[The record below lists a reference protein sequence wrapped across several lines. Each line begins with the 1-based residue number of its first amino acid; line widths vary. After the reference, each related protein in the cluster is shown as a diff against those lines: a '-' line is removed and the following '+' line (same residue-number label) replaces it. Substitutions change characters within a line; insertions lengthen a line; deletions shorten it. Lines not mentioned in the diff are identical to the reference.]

1 MSALAARARAGLAHA
16 VLAVAGA
23 RIHAPGPDG
32 AEEAEIT
39 RERLA
44 ALLPRQ
50 AVFYANHTSHLDF
63 VTLWAVLPPA
73 LQRRVRPVAAADYW
87 GSGLRRRVAE
97 GLFHAYLVER
107 GKTRRRGPGAASG
120 SGVSPDGGSQL
131 EGMLEILAGGDSL
144 IIFPEGT
151 RGSGE
156 DVAGF
161 QRGLHAL
168 AAAFPQVPV
177 VPVSLVNLGRILPKG
192 EPIPVPHLSTVR
204 FHPPLD
210 PPEPARPPGPGAPAS
225 GTAATDAPEPGRG
238 EDEAART
245 AWLERARA
253 VLVQDL
259 SASLRG

>member
-1 MSALAARARAGLAHA
+1 M
-16 VLAVAGA
+16 LAVAGA
-23 RIHAPGPDG
+23 RIHASGPDG

-144 IIFPEGT
+144 IIFPE
-151 RGSGE
+151 
-156 DVAGF
+156 AP
-161 QRGLHAL
+161 
-168 AAAFPQVPV
+168 AA
-177 VPVSLVNLGRILPKG
+177 
-192 EPIPVPHLSTVR
+192 
-204 FHPPLD
+204 
-210 PPEPARPPGPGAPAS
+210 PARTSRRSSGVCTRSPRRSRRSRWCRCPSSTSAGSCPKASRSRCRTCPP
-225 GTAATDAPEPGRG
+225 
-238 EDEAART
+238 
-245 AWLERARA
+245 
-253 VLVQDL
+253 
-259 SASLRG
+259 